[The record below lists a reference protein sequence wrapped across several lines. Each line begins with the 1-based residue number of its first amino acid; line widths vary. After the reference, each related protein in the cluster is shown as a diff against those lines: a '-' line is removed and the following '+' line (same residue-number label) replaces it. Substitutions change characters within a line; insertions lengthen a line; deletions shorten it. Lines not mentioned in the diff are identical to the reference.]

1 MRRAAVTSN
10 PTDGAFL
17 HPTARTLARSC
28 CLVIA
33 PVAPTLEARSL
44 KENRTVNVRFRTYR
58 KYWYPH
64 YASANL
70 NEAGPPV
77 CTIAHSLRGMR
88 FPRATPVSRTAC
100 KDVTWLSTLSFER
113 LRAPMKSDP
122 AIDALRVDK
131 LQ

>member
-1 MRRAAVTSN
+1 MSN
-10 PTDGAFL
+10 RTDGAFL

-77 CTIAHSLRGMR
+77 CTIAHSLRGMG
-88 FPRATPVSRTAC
+88 FPRATPMSRTAC
-100 KDVTWLSTLSFER
+100 KNVTWLSTLSFER